1 MPTVYNDTLEERLRA
16 AEEAESQM
24 SKLQPL
30 ASEAPNLRTE
40 KAKKDRTAERE
51 RLRLSHM
58 DQAKQS
64 VTTANDKQARV
75 PELLG
80 SAARAINE
88 LYTTL
93 RQIENLHKDASRML
107 AVIDRIEY
115 EQELEKTE
123 DQDDANARD
132 SRGVAYVLAG
142 KHGESR
148 VKQLMDALQPQGNL
162 LEGCNLDEP
171 LYRDV
176 AHFVMERV
184 EHARS
189 PRAAHLRK

>member
-40 KAKKDRTAERE
+40 KAKKDRTSERE

-75 PELLG
+75 AELLG

-88 LYTTL
+88 LYTNL
-93 RQIENLHKDASRML
+93 RQIENLHKDANQML
-107 AVIDRIEY
+107 AVVDRIEY
-115 EQELEKTE
+115 EQELEKNE

-148 VKQLMDALQPQGNL
+148 VKQLMDALQPQVNL

-176 AHFVMERV
+176 AHFVMDRV

-189 PRAAHLRK
+189 PRAANTRR

>member
-1 MPTVYNDTLEERLRA
+1 MPTIYNETLEERLRV
-16 AEEAESQM
+16 AEEAESEV
-24 SKLQPL
+24 SRLQPL

-40 KAKKDRTAERE
+40 KARKDKTAERD

-58 DQAKQS
+58 DQARQA
-64 VTTANDKQARV
+64 VGTANDKQARV

-88 LYTTL
+88 LYTNL
-93 RQIENLHKDASRML
+93 RQIETLHKDAVQML
-107 AVIDRIEY
+107 AVVDRIEY
-115 EQELEKTE
+115 EQELERNE

-132 SRGVAYVLAG
+132 NRGMAYVLAG
-142 KHGESR
+142 KHGEAR
-148 VKQLMDALQPQGNL
+148 VKQLMDDMQPQVNL

-176 AHFVMERV
+176 AHFVMDRV
-184 EHARS
+184 EKARS
-189 PRAAHLRK
+189 PRAAHIRK

>member
-16 AEEAESQM
+16 AEEAESEV

-40 KAKKDRTAERE
+40 KAKKDRTSERE

-58 DQAKQS
+58 DQAKHA

-88 LYTTL
+88 LYTNL
-93 RQIENLHKDASRML
+93 RQIENLHKDVNQML
-107 AVIDRIEY
+107 AVVDRIEY

-148 VKQLMDALQPQGNL
+148 VKQLMDVLQPQFNL

-184 EHARS
+184 EQARS
-189 PRAAHLRK
+189 PRAARIRK